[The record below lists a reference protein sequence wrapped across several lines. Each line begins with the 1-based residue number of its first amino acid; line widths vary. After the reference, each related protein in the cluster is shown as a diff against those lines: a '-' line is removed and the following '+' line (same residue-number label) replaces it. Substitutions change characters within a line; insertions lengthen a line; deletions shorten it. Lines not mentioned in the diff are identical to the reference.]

1 MEMSSLDTLPPH
13 DDNRPDPDDDLVSVL
28 FIEDDH
34 DLAEMYRLKLET
46 DGYRVTVVEA
56 DEATAK
62 PIRPDHP
69 DLIYLDIRMPHRDR
83 VDVLKTLRGN
93 RSTRSIPVVILSDY
107 QPQELTEA
115 GATFGFSE
123 LVISA
128 SAQPNLSSSIQEWSA
143 RQGDL
148 D

>member
-1 MEMSSLDTLPPH
+1 MEMSGLDSVPSHDEVQPPA
-13 DDNRPDPDDDLVSVL
+13 DDDLVSVL
-28 FIEDDH
+28 FIADDR

-46 DGYRVTVVEA
+46 DGYRVTIVGAE
-56 DEATAK
+56 EATAK
-62 PIRPDHP
+62 PIRTDLP

-83 VDVLKTLRGN
+83 VDVLKNLRVN
-93 RSTRSIPVVILSDY
+93 RSTRRIPVVILSDY
-107 QPQELTEA
+107 LPQELTEA

-128 SAQPNLSSSIQEWSA
+128 SAQPSLSTSIQEWSA
-143 RQGDL
+143 RQADL

>member
-1 MEMSSLDTLPPH
+1 MEMSNLDSLPPH
-13 DDNRPDPDDDLVSVL
+13 DEDRPGPDDDLVSVL
-28 FIEDDH
+28 FIADDH

-46 DGYRVTVVEA
+46 DGYRVTIVGAE
-56 DEATAK
+56 EATAK
-62 PIRPDHP
+62 PIRRDLP

-83 VDVLKTLRGN
+83 VDVLKNLRVN
-93 RSTRSIPVVILSDY
+93 RSTRRIPVVILSDY

-123 LVISA
+123 YVVSA
-128 SAQPNLSSSIQEWSA
+128 SAQPNLSTSIEEWSA
-143 RQGDL
+143 RQADL